1 MFASEEV
8 GDMTGAF
15 IEAHGRPLM
24 RALLSGFAGTA
35 PRSVA
40 PNLIELL
47 STLLSRCPANTRS
60 WMSDILFANDFVPS
74 KAGPEAKEK
83 FIKAMSSARTMKRT
97 REAAQEFILIA
108 RGLEGSSFGYAS
120 VTV

>member
-24 RALLSGFAGTA
+24 LALLSGFAGTT

-60 WMSDILFANDFVPS
+60 WMSDILFAVGHLLF
-74 KAGPEAKEK
+74 
-83 FIKAMSSARTMKRT
+83 
-97 REAAQEFILIA
+97 
-108 RGLEGSSFGYAS
+108 
-120 VTV
+120 

>member
-24 RALLSGFAGTA
+24 RALLSGFAGTT

-60 WMSDILFANDFVPS
+60 WMSDILFAVGHLLF
-74 KAGPEAKEK
+74 
-83 FIKAMSSARTMKRT
+83 
-97 REAAQEFILIA
+97 
-108 RGLEGSSFGYAS
+108 
-120 VTV
+120 